1 MQGHG
6 AIDEP
11 LAAESNS
18 QYGGLLNSMNRKRL
32 FLTLLVVLLALTAT
46 LAVPAGAST
55 NKTAVKKGSK
65 FLTRSKLKV
74 FDYGFK
80 ADAIQA
86 LTAARKFG
94 SGTKR
99 SAIDRFLVGDK
110 TRPGLEGEAANYAVT
125 AGATGKLMLAAVTAG
140 RRSLCNFGNDEG
152 GRVNLYA
159 LTESF
164 YSDGRYGDT
173 AFDQGFAMLGL
184 AAAHRRVPKEAVKF
198 VKNHRGKYGWGF
210 GLSKSTG
217 DDVQSTALLIEA
229 LRAAGAKKSD
239 KSLREA
245 YKWLYAQR
253 NPDMGYNHEGSGGE
267 TNANATAM
275 VIRAGDAVGKDTS
288 KAKRALRALQATNGS
303 FRMTPS
309 AEATSRVLST
319 SEAVIALAGRHYPV
333 VTRKKAEKTC
343 T

>member
-1 MQGHG
+1 
-6 AIDEP
+6 
-11 LAAESNS
+11 
-18 QYGGLLNSMNRKRL
+18 MNRKRH
-32 FLTLLVVLLALTAT
+32 FLALLVAALALTAT
-46 LAVPAGAST
+46 LAAPAGAAT

-65 FLTRSKLKV
+65 FLVRSKLKA

-99 SAIDRFLVGDK
+99 SAINRFVD
-110 TRPGLEGEAANYAVT
+110 GLEGEAANYAVT
-125 AGATGKLMLAAVTAG
+125 AGATGKLMLAVVTAG
-140 RRSLCNFGNDEG
+140 KKSLCSFGNDDG

-164 YSDGRYGDT
+164 YSKGRYGDT

-184 AAAHRRVPKEAVKF
+184 AAAHRHIPKQAVKF
-198 VKNHRGKYGWGF
+198 VQNRRGKHGWGF
-210 GLSKSTG
+210 GLTKGTG

-229 LRAAGAKKSD
+229 LRAAGVKKSN
-239 KSLREA
+239 KSLQGA
-245 YKWLYAQR
+245 YKWLYMQR
-253 NPDMGYNHEGSGGE
+253 NSDMGYNHDGNGGE

-275 VIRAGDAVGKDTS
+275 VIRAGDALGKDTS
-288 KAKRALRALQATNGS
+288 KAKHALRALQVRNGS

-319 SEAVIALAGRHYPV
+319 SEAVISLAGRHYPIV
-333 VTRKKAEKTC
+333 KRKKAEKPC
-343 T
+343 A